1 MYQVVRGSSS
11 AGEAA
16 ETKIPLREICW
27 IFADE
32 HEGAGGADEWILDV
46 SPLVARPERKATA
59 SLEVR
64 FEEFK
69 VEWAA

>member
-1 MYQVVRGSSS
+1 MYQVVRGSN

-32 HEGAGGADEWILDV
+32 HEGAGGEDEWILDV